1 MRAVTIS
8 GYQQEGAAQV
18 IYAQSGKR
26 IISAIVAEDAVDRLQ
41 NGDYST
47 DAETGSQWRPVTLT
61 AWVENANLRAD
72 AQPLWDYG
80 NALNN
85 AYCGGC
91 HAVVPAGHF
100 TANQW
105 PSIVNGMVSRTSMD
119 DAGKLMLT
127 YYLQN
132 HAKDVK
138 GGQP

>member
-1 MRAVTIS
+1 MHLNCKFA
-8 GYQQEGAAQV
+8 
-18 IYAQSGKR
+18 
-26 IISAIVAEDAVDRLQ
+26 
-41 NGDYST
+41 
-47 DAETGSQWRPVTLT
+47 
-61 AWVENANLRAD
+61 
-72 AQPLWDYG
+72 G

-91 HAVVPAGHF
+91 HAVVPAEHF